1 MLEMRST
8 LSKRLE
14 KLKEIAM
21 IESIGSSCR
30 LAGNKL
36 SNKKVEQLV
45 SRIQKPEV
53 QPCQQCNGSNS

>member
-1 MLEMRST
+1 MCSA

-14 KLKEIAM
+14 KLKEIAI

-36 SNKKVEQLV
+36 SNKEVEELM
-45 SRIQKPEV
+45 SRIEKRKHQRCLV
-53 QPCQQCNGSNS
+53 

>member
-1 MLEMRST
+1 MRST
-8 LSKRLE
+8 LYKRLE

-36 SNKKVEQLV
+36 SNKEVEQLM
-45 SRIQKPEV
+45 SRIEKK
-53 QPCQQCNGSNS
+53 GSTRGAWYEG